1 MASEDKVFEV
11 EFTEEC
17 IEEMADIYDY
27 ISIELKEDK
36 AAKRLISNVNER
48 GLALARCPEL
58 YMKIGKVDKLKRDY
72 HRMVIKN

>member
-36 AAKRLISNVNER
+36 RKFLWK
-48 GLALARCPEL
+48 GFLF
-58 YMKIGKVDKLKRDY
+58 KF
-72 HRMVIKN
+72 IKKYFFYF